1 MSLYQ
6 KGGQRRTIEAGCGWR
21 CVGHPTEVNKKY
33 ARHKRVCKDC
43 KESNSLAELP
53 EFDKTAGLVNGWKG
67 ITNRNQQPNQML
79 TTAYID
85 GERNDLFING
95 VTNMEDAMSDA
106 RLTAALIADKVIPST
121 NKLSKEDIKKMKRQ
135 TKEKDEKELEEIMA
149 FLGFCKEKGDKVIF
163 APL

>member
-1 MSLYQ
+1 
-6 KGGQRRTIEAGCGWR
+6 
-21 CVGHPTEVNKKY
+21 
-33 ARHKRVCKDC
+33 
-43 KESNSLAELP
+43 
-53 EFDKTAGLVNGWKG
+53 
-67 ITNRNQQPNQML
+67 
-79 TTAYID
+79 
-85 GERNDLFING
+85 
-95 VTNMEDAMSDA
+95 MEDAMSDA